1 MFGRRS
7 SRKRRKQPRMRRM
20 DTVAPISQP
29 RLRIPKAAKKR
40 RRRNRR
46 QRVRIPTAGIRQALF
61 SARWISLTLLAF
73 TVYAI
78 ILTGQFEDFYLTQI
92 PVEGVVSIPAAEV
105 VEASRLAGVHIF
117 ATDPNEAAQNIM
129 ALPGITA
136 ASVKVTWPNK
146 VAIAVE
152 EDTPI
157 AVWQDGRNQ
166 YWVTKDGGLIPART
180 ATVGLLTIEAELTET
195 EQLQQELAAEA
206 EAIAAEKQTTE
217 NEAEDAATTIA
228 SPPFLPHEA
237 LVGALQLR
245 QLRPNIDRLYFRPGN
260 GLSYQ
265 DGRGWRVYFGT
276 GNDMEQK
283 LVVYETIV
291 EELLAQGITPVYI
304 SVANQ
309 ERPYYKAQ

>member
-1 MFGRRS
+1 
-7 SRKRRKQPRMRRM
+7 MRRV

-46 QRVRIPTAGIRQALF
+46 QRQRVRIPTTGIRQVLF
-61 SARWISLTLLAF
+61 SARWISLMLLAF

-92 PVEGVVSIPAAEV
+92 PVDGVVSIPAAEV
-105 VEASRLAGVHIF
+105 VEASQLAGAHIF
-117 ATDPNEAAQNIM
+117 ATDPNDAAENIM

-136 ASVKVTWPNK
+136 AAVKVTWPNK
-146 VAIAVE
+146 VDIAVK

-157 AVWQDGRNQ
+157 AVWLDGRNQ
-166 YWVTKDGGLIPART
+166 YWVAKDGGLIPART
-180 ATVGLLTIEAELTET
+180 VTTGLLTIEAELTET

-206 EAIAAEKQTTE
+206 EAAAVTEEQTTE
-217 NEAEDAATTIA
+217 NEAEGTAAATAPT
-228 SPPFLPHEA
+228 PFLPREA
-237 LVGALQLR
+237 LIGALQLR

-260 GLSYQ
+260 GLSFQ

-276 GNDMEQK
+276 GSDMEQK

>member
-1 MFGRRS
+1 
-7 SRKRRKQPRMRRM
+7 M

-92 PVEGVVSIPAAEV
+92 PVDGVVSIPAAEV
-105 VEASRLAGVHIF
+105 VEASQLAGVHIF
-117 ATDPNEAAQNIM
+117 ATDPNEAAENIM
-129 ALPGITA
+129 TLPGITA
-136 ASVKVTWPNK
+136 ASVKVAWPNQ
-146 VAIAVE
+146 VDIAVK

-157 AVWQDGRNQ
+157 AVWLDGRNQ

-180 ATVGLLTIEAELTET
+180 ATTGLLTIEAELTET
-195 EQLQQELAAEA
+195 EQLQQELAAEV
-206 EAIAAEKQTTE
+206 EAAAGE
-217 NEAEDAATTIA
+217 NETETTVAATATPVPA
-228 SPPFLPHEA
+228 PFLPHEA

>member
-1 MFGRRS
+1 MDAAAAVGR
-7 SRKRRKQPRMRRM
+7 
-20 DTVAPISQP
+20 P
-29 RLRIPKAAKKR
+29 RLRIPKAAKR
-40 RRRNRR
+40 RRRRR
-46 QRVRIPTAGIRQALF
+46 RARIPADGIRQVIF
-61 SARWISLTLLAF
+61 STRWISLTLLAF

-92 PVEGVVSIPAAEV
+92 PVEGVVSIPTAEV
-105 VEASRLAGVHIF
+105 VEASQLAGVHIF

-146 VAIAVE
+146 VAIVVE
-152 EDTPI
+152 EDTPV

-180 ATVGLLTIEAELTET
+180 ATTGLLTIEAELTET

-206 EAIAAEKQTTE
+206 EAIAAEEQTTE

>member
-1 MFGRRS
+1 
-7 SRKRRKQPRMRRM
+7 MRRM
-20 DTVAPISQP
+20 DAAAAVGRP
-29 RLRIPKAAKKR
+29 RLRIPKAAKR
-40 RRRNRR
+40 RRRRR
-46 QRVRIPTAGIRQALF
+46 RARIPADGIRQVIF
-61 SARWISLTLLAF
+61 STRWISLTLLAF

-92 PVEGVVSIPAAEV
+92 PVEGVVSIPTAEV
-105 VEASRLAGVHIF
+105 VEASQLAGVHIF

-146 VAIAVE
+146 VAIVVE
-152 EDTPI
+152 EDTPV

-166 YWVTKDGGLIPART
+166 YWVTKDGGLIPAR
-180 ATVGLLTIEAELTET
+180 AAAAGLLAIEAELTEA
-195 EQLQQELAAEA
+195 EQLQQELAAETA
-206 EAIAAEKQTTE
+206 AAAENETETTT
-217 NEAEDAATTIA
+217 AAPTA
-228 SPPFLPHEA
+228 PAPFLPHEA

-245 QLRPNIDRLYFRPGN
+245 QLRPNIDRLYFRPGQ

-265 DGRGWRVYFGT
+265 DGRGWRVYFGM
-276 GNDMEQK
+276 GDDMEQK

-291 EELLAQGITPVYI
+291 EELLARGITPVYI

-309 ERPYYKAQ
+309 ERPYYKAGG

>member
-1 MFGRRS
+1 MFRRRS
-7 SRKRRKQPRMRRM
+7 SRKRRKQPRMRRL

-29 RLRIPKAAKKR
+29 RLRIPKAAKR
-40 RRRNRR
+40 RRRR
-46 QRVRIPTAGIRQALF
+46 QRQRIHIPVAGIRQVIF
-61 SARWISLTLLAF
+61 SSRWLSLALLAF
-73 TVYAI
+73 TIYAI

-92 PVEGVVSIPAAEV
+92 PVDGVVSIPAAEV
-105 VEASRLAGVHIF
+105 VEASQLAGVHIF
-117 ATDPNEAAQNIM
+117 ATDPKEAAENIM

-136 ASVKVTWPNK
+136 ASVKVAWPNR
-146 VAIAVE
+146 VAIAVK

-157 AVWQDGRNQ
+157 AIWQDGRNQ
-166 YWVTKDGGLIPART
+166 YWVTKDGSLIPART
-180 ATVGLLTIEAELTET
+180 TAVGLLTIEAELTEA

-206 EAIAAEKQTTE
+206 AAAAETVTE
-217 NEAEDAATTIA
+217 NETGAATAPPAPT
-228 SPPFLPHEA
+228 PFLPREA